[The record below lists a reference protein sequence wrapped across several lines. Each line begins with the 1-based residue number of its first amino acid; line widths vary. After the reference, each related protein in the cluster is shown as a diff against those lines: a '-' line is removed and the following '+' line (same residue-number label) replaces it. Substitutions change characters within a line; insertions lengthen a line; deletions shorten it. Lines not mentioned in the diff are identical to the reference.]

1 MDSILEAMRS
11 TGDYLTQ
18 ASFDRACLIVSQN
31 EAIGTAAAQRAY
43 AALEVRL
50 RARSLV
56 CVWLGGGGN
65 QLATMEDLRLAA
77 IDCCWLGLKQWP
89 LILATTSGDSHA
101 FHLFFLA
108 CVFVCL

>member
-50 RARSLV
+50 SARSLVCVCV

-65 QLATMEDLRLAA
+65 HLGSFHSAA
-77 IDCCWLGLKQWP
+77 MDCCW
-89 LILATTSGDSHA
+89 
-101 FHLFFLA
+101 
-108 CVFVCL
+108 